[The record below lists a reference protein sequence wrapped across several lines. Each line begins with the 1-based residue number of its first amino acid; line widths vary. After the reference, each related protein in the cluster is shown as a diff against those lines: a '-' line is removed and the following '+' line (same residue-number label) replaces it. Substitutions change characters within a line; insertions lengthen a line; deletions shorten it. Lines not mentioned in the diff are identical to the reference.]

1 MSNSALGLLAG
12 LLLALAA
19 ITGGFTGFIL
29 AILLGGVGLAIG
41 AHRDGRIDLGAV
53 LHNRGRG

>member
-1 MSNSALGLLAG
+1 MSSTALGLIAG

-19 ITGGFTGFIL
+19 ITGGFTGFVL
-29 AILLGGVGLAIG
+29 AILLGGLGLAIG
-41 AHRDGRIDLGAV
+41 AHRDGRIDLAAL